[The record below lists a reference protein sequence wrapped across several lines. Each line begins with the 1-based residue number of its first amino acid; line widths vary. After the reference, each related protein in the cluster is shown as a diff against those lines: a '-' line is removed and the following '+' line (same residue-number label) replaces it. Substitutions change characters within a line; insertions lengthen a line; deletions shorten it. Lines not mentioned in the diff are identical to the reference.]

1 MIQRKPQNRLG
12 NNGAEE
18 VKNHPWL
25 RNFPWDDL
33 ANRNLIAPFIPP
45 EEENFDQKNI
55 NEEWKDLDDPE
66 FKENTS
72 NLRRQSVQALFNGYY
87 FDYELAA
94 LAQKQEDQQKK
105 DSIKQRRRSQDGSVE
120 QAES

>member
-25 RNFPWDDL
+25 RNFQWEDL
-33 ANRNLIAPFIPP
+33 ANKLIDAPFIPGD
-45 EEENFDQKNI
+45 EENFDQKNI

-66 FKENTS
+66 FKENST
-72 NLRRQSVQALFNGYY
+72 NLRRNSVQALFNGYY
-87 FDYELAA
+87 FDY
-94 LAQKQEDQQKK
+94 
-105 DSIKQRRRSQDGSVE
+105 
-120 QAES
+120 